1 MTEPENKP
9 KSDNPGLDSGE
20 TPPNFSE
27 ETPQECNPEEDLGI
41 IALDSFQKNSA
52 AFHEIAEAIQNAINA
67 IVEKLIEALR
77 PLIKQLVEAFADF
90 YDRLLHSVAT
100 RDEWRRYK
108 HSKKWRI
115 RKKYRKRLERRLAAV
130 LEGGEPDR

>member
-1 MTEPENKP
+1 MMEPENKP

-90 YDRLLHSVAT
+90 YDHDRLLHSVAT
-100 RDEWRRYK
+100 QDEWRRYK

-115 RKKYRKRLERRLAAV
+115 RKK
-130 LEGGEPDR
+130 